1 MSPSLLDKPRFA
13 NGNLSVFRQSAADD
27 SDGNASVS
35 SSGSH
40 KRRRRPKQTGGEKK
54 LPGSALST
62 AHQLTRRNSQGSDF
76 GIPDYYDG
84 DSSDEN
90 LDVRTG
96 LQSLNLQKSAKTAGM
111 HLPSIHDFWRSGF
124 CFAPFFLKANVN
136 LNFGT
141 P

>member
-40 KRRRRPKQTGGEKK
+40 KRRRRPKQSGGEKR

-62 AHQLTRRNSQGSDF
+62 AHQMARRNSQGSDF

-90 LDVRTG
+90 DVRTG
-96 LQSLNLQKSAKTAGM
+96 LQGLNLQKSTKIPGM
-111 HLPSIHDFWRSGF
+111 HTRPEFTRF
-124 CFAPFFLKANVN
+124 
-136 LNFGT
+136 
-141 P
+141 

>member
-1 MSPSLLDKPRFA
+1 MSPGLLDKPRFA

-40 KRRRRPKQTGGEKK
+40 KRRRRPKQASGEKK

-62 AHQLTRRNSQGSDF
+62 AHQMARRNSQGSDF
-76 GIPDYYDG
+76 GLPADYYDE

-90 LDVRTG
+90 LDVRNG
-96 LQSLNLQKSAKTAGM
+96 LQGLNLQKSAKIAGM
-111 HLPSIHDFWRSGF
+111 PPLLSLHFPLWFGLRL
-124 CFAPFFLKANVN
+124 FF
-136 LNFGT
+136 
-141 P
+141 